1 MTTLK
6 ITVGKARSL
15 KERARDRIQS
25 AEAGEELEDI
35 DPVLNFSDYSDLDR
49 LLSEKNL
56 ELIEA
61 IREDEPASMRKAAK
75 LVNRDFKEVHR
86 NLTELEAL
94 GIIEFEEEGRAK
106 KPVVPFDDIQIS
118 IDLRDTF
125 SNRDTD
131 PVTILV
137 VDDEQ
142 SVADAYAA
150 MLEDD
155 YEVRTAYSGEEA
167 LELFDERVDVV
178 FLDRRMP
185 DLSGDKVLEEI
196 RNRSGQS
203 KVVMVSAVDPDFD
216 ILEMDFDG
224 YLTKPVTPDHLKDTI
239 IDLQARS
246 NYREEIQQ
254 LWSLETKRDIIESVK
269 SSDEL
274 MNNEVYQ
281 ELRSMISELKSQ
293 ISESDLRKVS

>member
-118 IDLRDTF
+118 IDLRDTS

-274 MNNEVYQ
+274 MKNEVYQ
-281 ELRSMISELKSQ
+281 ELRSKISELKSQ

>member
-15 KERARDRIQS
+15 KERARDRILS
-25 AEAGEELEDI
+25 AEAGEELEEI

-61 IREDEPASMRKAAK
+61 IREDEPTSMRKAAK

-167 LELFDERVDVV
+167 LELFDERVDIV

-216 ILEMDFDG
+216 ILEMDFDA

-281 ELRSMISELKSQ
+281 ELRSKISELKSQ